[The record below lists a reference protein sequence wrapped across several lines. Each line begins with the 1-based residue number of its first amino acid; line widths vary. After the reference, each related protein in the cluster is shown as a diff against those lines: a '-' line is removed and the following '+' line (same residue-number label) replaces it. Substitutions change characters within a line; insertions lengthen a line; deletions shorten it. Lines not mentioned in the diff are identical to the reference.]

1 MLFGIGV
8 QENQLE
14 ETIRPIRR
22 VQAQRAVS
30 RMRERAR
37 KLGLNQMSSKDIEN
51 EIRAVR
57 RARQRQP

>member
-1 MLFGIGV
+1 MRFGIGV
-8 QENQLE
+8 E

-22 VQAQRAVS
+22 VQVQMAVS

-37 KLGLNQMSSKDIEN
+37 KFGLNQMSVKDIEN